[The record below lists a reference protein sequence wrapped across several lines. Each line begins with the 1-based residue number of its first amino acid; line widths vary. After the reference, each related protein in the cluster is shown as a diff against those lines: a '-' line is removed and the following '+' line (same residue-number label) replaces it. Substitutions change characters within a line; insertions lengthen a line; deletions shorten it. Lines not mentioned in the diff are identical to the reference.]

1 MNAMNAAARY
11 DDAFFEPEERSLGA
25 AFLERGYVILPAE
38 DRAALDRI
46 RDRAAEIAAAKL
58 GARPDDPDAFLNRI
72 HERVDGKRL
81 NELRLAVINGLN
93 AEPWLRPCY
102 HRLARRALAA
112 IVGNEL
118 AMQRRLNLSIQMP
131 HDESSLLP
139 VHADSWDG
147 DSPFEVV
154 LWVPLV
160 DCRRTKS
167 MFLLPPEK
175 GRAVE
180 AEFRRF
186 DSRSTEDLFRAIE
199 KDVLWLDVPY
209 GSVLLFSQN
218 LMHGNRVNLEPE
230 TRWSMNCRFKSVLS
244 PYAGKRLG
252 EFFEPV
258 TLRPATRLGMA
269 YRLPEGFDE

>member
-1 MNAMNAAARY
+1 MSAAARY
-11 DDAFFEPEERSLGA
+11 DDAFFDAEERRLGDR
-25 AFLERGYVILPAE
+25 FLADGHLILPAE
-38 DRAALDRI
+38 DRGALDRI
-46 RDRAAEIAAAKL
+46 RDRAAALAAARL
-58 GARPDDPDAFLNRI
+58 GVDVGDPDRFLNRI
-72 HERVDGKRL
+72 HERVDGRRL
-81 NELRLAVINGLN
+81 NDVRMAVIDGLN
-93 AEPWLRPCY
+93 AEPWIRPCY

-112 IVGNEL
+112 VVGNEL

-131 HDESSLLP
+131 SDDSSVLP

-160 DCRRTKS
+160 DCRATKS
-167 MFLLPPEK
+167 MFLLPPEQ

-180 AEFRRF
+180 AGFRRF
-186 DSRSTEDLFRAIE
+186 DGKSTEDLFRAIE
-199 KDVLWLDVPY
+199 PELTWLDAPY

-218 LMHGNRVNLEPE
+218 LMHGNRVNLEAD
-230 TRWSMNCRFKSVLS
+230 TRWSMNCRFKSLLS

-258 TLRPATRLGMA
+258 TLRPATRIGMD
-269 YRLPEGFDE
+269 YRFPEGFDE

>member
-1 MNAMNAAARY
+1 MNAALRY
-11 DDAFFEPEERSLGA
+11 DDGFFEAEERALGDR
-25 AFLERGYVILPAE
+25 FLSEGHLVLPAE
-38 DRAALDRI
+38 DPAALDRI
-46 RDRAAEIAAAKL
+46 RDRAAAVAAAKL
-58 GARPDDPDAFLNRI
+58 GVEATDPDRFLNRL

-81 NELRLAVINGLN
+81 NEIRLAVINGLN

-131 HDESSLLP
+131 RDDSSLLP

-147 DSPFEVV
+147 DSPYEVV

-160 DCRRTKS
+160 DCRATKS

-175 GRAVE
+175 GRAIE
-180 AEFRRF
+180 AGFSRF
-186 DSRSTEDLFRAIE
+186 HGKSTEDLFRTIE
-199 KDVLWLDVPY
+199 PDLEWLDVPY

-218 LMHGNRVNLEPE
+218 LMHGNRINLEAE
-230 TRWSMNCRFKSVLS
+230 TRWSMNCRFKSLLS

-258 TLRPATRLGMA
+258 TLRPATRLGMD
-269 YRLPEGFDE
+269 YRFPEGFDE

>member
-1 MNAMNAAARY
+1 MSAALRY
-11 DDAFFEPEERSLGA
+11 DDGFFEAEERALGDR
-25 AFLERGYVILPAE
+25 FLSEGRLVLPAE

-46 RDRAAEIAAAKL
+46 RNRAAEIAAAKL
-58 GARPDDPDAFLNRI
+58 ATGIGDPDRFLNRI
-72 HERVDGKRL
+72 HERVDSKAL
-81 NELRLAVINGLN
+81 NDVRLAVINGLN
-93 AEPWLRPCY
+93 AEPWLRPSY

-131 HDESSLLP
+131 RDDSSLLP

-160 DCRRTKS
+160 DCRATKS

-175 GRAVE
+175 ARVVE
-180 AEFRRF
+180 AGFGRF
-186 DSRSTEDLFRAIE
+186 EGKSTEDLFRAIE
-199 KDVLWLDVPY
+199 PDLAWLDVPY

-218 LMHGNRVNLEPE
+218 LMHGNRVNLEAE
-230 TRWSMNCRFKSVLS
+230 TRWSMNCRFKSLLS

-258 TLRPATRLGMA
+258 TLRPATRIGMD
-269 YRLPEGFDE
+269 YRFPEGFDE

>member
-1 MNAMNAAARY
+1 MSATARY
-11 DDAFFEPEERSLGA
+11 DDAFFEADERALGDR
-25 AFLERGYVILPAE
+25 FLEAGHLILPAE

-46 RDRAAEIAAAKL
+46 RDRAAAIAAAKL
-58 GARPDDPDAFLNRI
+58 GVKAGDPDRFLNRI

-81 NELRLAVINGLN
+81 NEVRLAVINGLN

-118 AMQRRLNLSIQMP
+118 VMQRRLNLSIQMP
-131 HDESSLLP
+131 RDESSLLP

-147 DSPFEVV
+147 DSPYEVV

-160 DCRRTKS
+160 DCRATKS

-175 GRAVE
+175 GRTIE
-180 AEFRRF
+180 AGFGRF
-186 DSRSTEDLFRAIE
+186 DGGSTEELFKAIE
-199 KDVLWLDVPY
+199 PDLVWLDAPY

-218 LMHGNRVNLEPE
+218 LMHGNRVNLEAE
-230 TRWSMNCRFKSVLS
+230 TRWSMNCRFKSLLS

-258 TLRPATRLGMA
+258 TLRPATRLGMD
-269 YRLPEGFDE
+269 YRFPGGFDE

>member
-1 MNAMNAAARY
+1 MSAAARY
-11 DDAFFEPEERSLGA
+11 DDAFFEAEERALGDR
-25 AFLERGYVILPAE
+25 FLEQGHLILPAE
-38 DRAALDRI
+38 DRGALDRI
-46 RDRAAEIAAAKL
+46 RDRAAALAAARL
-58 GARPDDPDAFLNRI
+58 GVEAGDPDCFLNRI
-72 HERVDGKRL
+72 HERVDGARL
-81 NELRLAVINGLN
+81 NDVRLAVINGLN

-112 IVGNEL
+112 VVGNEL

-131 HDESSLLP
+131 HDDSSLLP

-147 DSPFEVV
+147 DSPYEVV

-160 DCRRTKS
+160 DCRATKS
-167 MFLLPPEK
+167 MFLLPPER

-180 AEFRRF
+180 AEFRCF
-186 DSRSTEDLFRAIE
+186 DGRSVEDLFRAIE
-199 KDVLWLDVPY
+199 PDLAWLDVPY

-218 LMHGNRVNLEPE
+218 LMHGNRVNLEAE
-230 TRWSMNCRFKSVLS
+230 TRWSMNGRFKSLLS

-258 TLRPATRLGMA
+258 TLRPATRLGMD
-269 YRLPEGFDE
+269 YRFPEGFDE